1 MKTISGHCASVKD
14 VSLSKAAK
22 ILSKFVSAENG
33 ASHIISAYLH
43 RASASFS
50 ELNQIHKELDPSHS
64 HKKHKKHRTETG
76 TDSGRV
82 VENSV
87 RSVNINQEL
96 SLEHVKSIESRRQQT
111 GNENADLDDDKSNQ
125 TIVKSNQELNGSV
138 GYETENVGGSE
149 MLKKKK
155 KKKKLEVESLQNGD
169 STVKFGEG
177 IDDSKLPN
185 GTQIEIESGREQGN
199 EGDFKP
205 EMEEGRKQ
213 KSAKKKH
220 KASYEDEVENEKGI
234 EQQKEIEKKLS
245 NGIDGENGGLGG
257 SQDSQIKKKKK
268 YEKGKVNTLYAEEE
282 GNLEQSKNGKSD
294 DVEEKPEHPSGGLTK
309 KKMKRKHSGDIT
321 T

>member
-1 MKTISGHCASVKD
+1 MRTISGHCASVKD

-22 ILSKFVSAENG
+22 ILTKFVSADNG

-43 RASASFS
+43 RACASFS

-64 HKKHKKHRTETG
+64 RKKHKKHRTETG

-96 SLEHVKSIESRRQQT
+96 SLEHVKSIELRRQQT
-111 GNENADLDDDKSNQ
+111 GNENTDLDDDKSNQ
-125 TIVKSNQELNGSV
+125 TMVKSNQELNGSV
-138 GYETENVGGSE
+138 GYETENLGGSE
-149 MLKKKK
+149 MLKKK

-169 STVKFGEG
+169 RAVKFEDG

-185 GTQIEIESGREQGN
+185 GAQVAIASGREQGN
-199 EGDFKP
+199 DGDFKP

-213 KSAKKKH
+213 KSAKKKD
-220 KASYEDEVENEKGI
+220 KTSYEDEVENEKGI
-234 EQQKEIEKKLS
+234 EQQKDKDIEEKLS
-245 NGIDGENGGLGG
+245 NGIDRENGGLGG

-268 YEKGKVNTLYAEEE
+268 YEKGKENTLYAEE
-282 GNLEQSKNGKSD
+282 GKLED
-294 DVEEKPEHPSGGLTK
+294 KPEHPSGGLSK
-309 KKMKRKHSGDIT
+309 KKMKRKHSGDNKT
-321 T
+321 